1 MLCEDFNILKY
12 SIWQECMS
20 TSGCLGLLKGHTHGE
35 VWEACLWGVSCSLG
49 PCSLGPPATGG
60 VAKRRFVG
68 FGHSILGMYVCNQI
82 VYSLA
87 QSLVSMCCDPARQSA
102 HSTNS
107 ICFHLFLITITVWL
121 DLCYYLTNARLVCR
135 GQHRHLRVDRGMDGW
150 TTTWYARVT
159 GLASSRETLETL
171 KCCLPV

>member
-1 MLCEDFNILKY
+1 MLDQKNNYTIRRKPQIFQESVLCEDFNILKY

-87 QSLVSMCCDPARQSA
+87 QSLVSMCCDPARQSS

-107 ICFHLFLITITVWL
+107 ICFHLFLITITFSL
-121 DLCYYLTNARLVCR
+121 DLCYYLTNARAP
-135 GQHRHLRVDRGMDGW
+135 GAPW
-150 TTTWYARVT
+150 PASAPAR
-159 GLASSRETLETL
+159 R
-171 KCCLPV
+171 